1 MKNKSVVLNT
11 IIAATLF
18 TTSITVVA
26 NDETF
31 KIAVIE
37 NAPESQE
44 ILEGDY
50 EHAIATLSKAIAQ
63 NSSFDTIT
71 SLCVAH
77 IKSKVSEGSE
87 SACTAAIETAIDN
100 QESSY
105 LRSISY
111 NNRAIARYQNNDI
124 SGAMTDLKLAS
135 RINNNPMIKANLSKL
150 KNTVIT
156 DNYETISAE

>member
-1 MKNKSVVLNT
+1 MKTKLAVLNT
-11 IIAATLF
+11 IIGATLF
-18 TTSITVVA
+18 TTSITAVA
-26 NDETF
+26 SDVKF

-37 NAPESQE
+37 NAPKSQE
-44 ILEGDY
+44 ILNGDY
-50 EHAIATLSKAIAQ
+50 DTAIATLSKTITH
-63 NSSFDTIT
+63 NSSFDKVT

-100 QESSY
+100 KEPSY

-124 SGAMTDLKLAS
+124 SGAMTDLKQAS
-135 RINNNPMIKANLSKL
+135 KINNNPIIKANLSQL
-150 KNTVIT
+150 KSTMIT
-156 DNYETISAE
+156 DNYETMSAE